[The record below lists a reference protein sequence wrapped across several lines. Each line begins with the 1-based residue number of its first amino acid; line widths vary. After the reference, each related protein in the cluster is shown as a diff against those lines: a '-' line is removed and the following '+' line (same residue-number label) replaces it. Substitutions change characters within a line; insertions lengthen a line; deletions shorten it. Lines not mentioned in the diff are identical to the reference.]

1 MLKFTT
7 KLSAL
12 ILLLVFSF
20 TLSAQED
27 PSAASL
33 YNDGLG
39 KMKEKDYAGA
49 FPLFEEAIANA
60 DTTSDMG
67 KKVTDLASRNGT
79 ACAYRLG
86 SMERKAKK
94 YAEALVYFDK
104 GIEMNSEYFG
114 NYLGRAQALEDI
126 EGSESEAVLAYI
138 VAGDQ
143 AMATSNNKDKAP
155 QLYRK
160 AQNFSAVAY
169 IKDDNFEEA
178 IKLADVYMEARP
190 DGNDAYIA
198 AYYKAAAFNKMEK
211 DADALPAIQVA
222 VAALPEDEDGDKYHL
237 LHGLVQQ
244 ALGNNEDAIAA
255 YAKVTGTENADYKAA
270 AQSRIDAL
278 KQ

>member
-7 KLSAL
+7 KFSTF

-27 PSAASL
+27 PSPAAI
-33 YNDGLG
+33 YNDALA
-39 KMKEKDYAGA
+39 KMKEKDYAAA
-49 FPLFEEAIANA
+49 FPLFEEAVAKA
-60 DTTSDMG
+60 DSTSDTG
-67 KKVTDLASRNGT
+67 KKVISLASKNGT
-79 ACAYRLG
+79 SCAYRLG
-86 SMERKAKK
+86 TAERKAKNF
-94 YAEALVYFDK
+94 EAALEFFDK
-104 GIEMNSEYFG
+104 GILMNPDYFG
-114 NYLGRAQALEDI
+114 NHLGKAQALDAQGTDI
-126 EGSESEAVLAYI
+126 PAAIAAYV

-160 AQNFSAVAY
+160 AQNFSAVSY
-169 IKDDNFEEA
+169 ITDDNMEDAVKF
-178 IKLADVYMEARP
+178 ADLYMEARP
-190 DGNDAYIA
+190 EGNDAYIA
-198 AYYKAAAFNKMEK
+198 AYYKAAALNKLEK
-211 DADALPAIQVA
+211 DEDALPAIQMA

-255 YAKVTGTENADYKAA
+255 YGMVVGEKYKAA